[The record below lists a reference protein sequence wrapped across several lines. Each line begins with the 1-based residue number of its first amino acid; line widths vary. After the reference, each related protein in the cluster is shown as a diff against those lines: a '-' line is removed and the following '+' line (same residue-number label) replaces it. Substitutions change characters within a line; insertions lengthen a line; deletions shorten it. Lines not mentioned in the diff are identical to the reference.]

1 MKIEKFG
8 RFKNYSIGKHY
19 GNIYLIDNKTEN
31 AVLKL
36 TSRKNLIC
44 YDDDKKHNK
53 AVAKFCKDHFLYASS
68 SFLGTLK
75 NNKKK
80 INIANGV
87 VTSI

>member
-8 RFKNYSIGKHY
+8 RFKNYSISKHY

-44 YDDDKKHNK
+44 YDDDKKHSK
-53 AVAKFCKDHFLYASS
+53 AMKKFCKDNCFYTSETSLSI
-68 SFLGTLK
+68 LK
-75 NNKKK
+75 NKKKK
-80 INIANGV
+80 INIINGV